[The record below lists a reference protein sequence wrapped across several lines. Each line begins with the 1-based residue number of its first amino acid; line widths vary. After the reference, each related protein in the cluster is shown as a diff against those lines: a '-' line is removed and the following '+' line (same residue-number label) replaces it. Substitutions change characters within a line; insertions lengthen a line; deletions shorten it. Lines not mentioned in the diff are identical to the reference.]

1 MFKNKQL
8 LFYGNQLKYLEEVK
22 RELEARKSK
31 VANISYR
38 KKLRENQNKENYLTE
53 LHRIRGVLSQSEN
66 RFPIGTKER
75 LKSREEELKNIN
87 KKISFSKRL
96 QNIIKLLF

>member
-8 LFYGNQLKYLEEVK
+8 LFYGNQMKYLEQIK
-22 RELEARKSK
+22 KELEARTSK

-38 KKLRENQNKENYLTE
+38 KKLRDNQNKENYLTE

-66 RFPIGTKER
+66 RFPIGTHSR
-75 LKSREEELKNIN
+75 LTQRTEELKKLIKNN
-87 KKISFSKRL
+87 NAFPNEYKI
-96 QNIIKLLF
+96 

>member
-8 LFYGNQLKYLEEVK
+8 LFYGNQLKYLEQVK

-31 VANISYR
+31 VANLSYR

-53 LHRIRGVLSQSEN
+53 LHRIRGVLTEN
-66 RFPIGTKER
+66 DHRLPIGTRER
-75 LKSREEELKNIN
+75 LKSREEELKNLIKN
-87 KKISFSKRL
+87 NNAFPNEYKI
-96 QNIIKLLF
+96 

>member
-8 LFYGNQLKYLEEVK
+8 LFYGNQLKYLEQVK

-31 VANISYR
+31 VGNISYR

-53 LHRIRGVLSQSEN
+53 LHRIRGVLTEN
-66 RFPIGTKER
+66 DHRLPIGTRDR
-75 LKSREEELKNIN
+75 LKHREEELNNLIKNAAFPN
-87 KKISFSKRL
+87 EYKI
-96 QNIIKLLF
+96 

>member
-8 LFYGNQLKYLEEVK
+8 LFYGNQLKYLEQAK

-31 VANISYR
+31 VANLSYR

-53 LHRIRGVLSQSEN
+53 LHRIRGVLTEN
-66 RFPIGTKER
+66 DHRLPIGTRDR
-75 LKSREEELKNIN
+75 LKNREEELNKLIKNN
-87 KKISFSKRL
+87 AFPNEYKI
-96 QNIIKLLF
+96 

>member
-8 LFYGNQLKYLEEVK
+8 LMYGNQMKYLEQIK
-22 RELEARKSK
+22 QELENRKSK

-66 RFPIGTKER
+66 RFPIGTRDR
-75 LKSREEELKNIN
+75 LKSREEELKH
-87 KKISFSKRL
+87 L
-96 QNIIKLLF
+96 IKNNAFPNEFAKL